1 MTRKNRHEIE
11 KWATTLT
18 DEELERQ
25 YYALDYDSSLW
36 QSEQMLEAGY
46 DLADILERR
55 KFEKFMSEKCDLLGY
70 LCEQRD
76 IKLWANVN
84 SNSTK

>member
-1 MTRKNRHEIE
+1 MTRKDRHEIE

-25 YYALDYDSSLW
+25 YYDLAYDSSLW

-70 LCEQRD
+70 LCEQRG